1 MKPRYI
7 RIACALVAG
16 GALAFGQA
24 ALAEPS
30 YQLTL
35 GTTTFAIAPQ
45 MQATLDSQGI
55 VVRRIQPATFDPVAG
70 VGTMPISGGDIDAGA
85 STLTIEVLHQG
96 GLSLRGGGTR
106 VALTSLVLGTL
117 GNDSF
122 LKAVLKVNDTI
133 VDRILLFR
141 VALTETPIVVP
152 PEGTTSGKVRL
163 SNVELRLSQV
173 AADALNAAFGLTDVF
188 DGGSLF
194 GTAEVFARTR
204 DNDG

>member
-24 ALAEPS
+24 ASAEPS

-35 GTTTFAIAPQ
+35 GTTTVVISAET
-45 MQATLDSQGI
+45 QATLDSQGI
-55 VVRRIQPATFDPVAG
+55 IVRRVNPATFDPDAG
-70 VGTMPISGGDIDAGA
+70 VGTLPISGGDIDTGA
-85 STLTIEVLHQG
+85 SELSIEVLHQG
-96 GLSLRGGGTR
+96 GLTLRGGGTR
-106 VALTSLVLGTL
+106 VALTSFVIGTL
-117 GNDSF
+117 GPDSI
-122 LKAVLKVNDTI
+122 LTAVIKVNDTI
-133 VDRILLFR
+133 VGRIRLFR
-141 VALTETPIVVP
+141 VELTETPIVVP